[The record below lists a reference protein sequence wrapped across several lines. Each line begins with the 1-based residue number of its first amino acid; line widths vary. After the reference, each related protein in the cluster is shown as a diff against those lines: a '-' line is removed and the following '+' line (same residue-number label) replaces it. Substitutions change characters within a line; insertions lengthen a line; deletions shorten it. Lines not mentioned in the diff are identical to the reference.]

1 MLPAVTK
8 ETSVEK
14 GHRETEMKDRNK
26 SKRISRRT
34 VVLAAGAAPLLAMGV
49 TGARAAKLPQ
59 AAVHYQPTPK
69 DGKQCDGCALFIPP
83 AACKSVEGSIAPTG
97 WCVLWVKKAA

>member
-1 MLPAVTK
+1 MLPVVKK

-14 GHRETEMKDRNK
+14 CHQETEMKDGSK

-34 VVLAAGAAPLLAMGV
+34 VVLAAGATPLLAMGV
-49 TGARAAKLPQ
+49 TGALAAKLPQ